1 MIRKANNFYKQFH
14 TCLSPLNIHKLCQH
28 LYINRHASHM
38 IPECF
43 VFFGRSDQVKKCAQM
58 NSEKK
63 DTVFHV
69 ATSQH
74 GARVL

>member
-1 MIRKANNFYKQFH
+1 MI
-14 TCLSPLNIHKLCQH
+14 T
-28 LYINRHASHM
+28 
-38 IPECF
+38 ECF

-63 DTVFHV
+63 DIEFCV

-74 GARVL
+74 GVCVF